1 MRNNIKAGLL
11 FVAGLL
17 VGAFA
22 SFIIL
27 GRISQEMFARS
38 YAQSVIEQAF
48 LATEL
53 RAHRQDDLQKRIE
66 ANLPGAVLAIHQHKH
81 LQVVP
86 ESRTALRS
94 VKDFYE
100 MNAVPMPKEIASI
113 LNDLS
118 SKP

>member
-1 MRNNIKAGLL
+1 MRNKIKAGLL

-53 RAHRQDDLQKRIE
+53 RAHRQEDLQKRIE
-66 ANLPGAVLAIHQHKH
+66 ANLPGAVAIHQHKH

-86 ESRTALRS
+86 ESRTALGS